1 MSVSVPVAS
10 AAALAVDVVPL
21 GGLGEFGLNM
31 MAISCGDT
39 TIVVDAGAMF
49 PEADQLGVDLIVPDL
64 TYLENR
70 KGQVKALVLTHG
82 HEDHIGAVPCVLP
95 HIDGP
100 IYGTP
105 LALAFAGKKLE
116 EHDLDPE
123 TVAVRPGDVITIGP
137 FTLEFIRV
145 THSMPDCVAI
155 VIRTPQGILLHTG
168 DFKVDQ
174 TPMDGEAFDLHRF
187 AQLGAEGVLAMFC
200 DSTNIDRRGYTG
212 SEKEVEDGFEEIFT
226 STEGKIVVATFS
238 SSLYRLQIVADLA
251 AQFDRKLAF
260 IGRGM
265 NENSVIAQRLG
276 RLHLQ
281 SGVTI
286 KDSDVPIF
294 PAQDVVCL
302 VTGSQGEANAA
313 LSRIAI
319 NDHRHVKLVEGD
331 RGSRVRRAHFG
342 QRVQRARQVE
352 IDLTA
357 GIVGDGEQLDA
368 VEGDRVVISA
378 RAIPG
383 NEKSIGRVMNHIARR
398 GVDVVTE
405 SSKHVHVSGHGS
417 EEELKLVLSLVRP
430 KYFVPVH
437 GEFRQLAQHAKV
449 AGFVTRGLP
458 SPVEVLTA
466 ENGDV
471 IRFNA
476 EGGRIVDKAPSG
488 RILIDGTRTGEVDD
502 EVLRD
507 RRHISI
513 DGIIMPVVAINAR
526 TGIIEGVPELVARGF
541 VSDESTAAM
550 LLEGA
555 RVVSSAI
562 AECSVE
568 ERTDPGLMKERIRTE
583 VRRFLKKRTGRRPMV
598 LPVVIEI

>member
-1 MSVSVPVAS
+1 MSVSVPVAP

-31 MAISCGDT
+31 MAISCGEYS
-39 TIVVDAGAMF
+39 IVVVGGAMF
-49 PEADQLGVDLIVPDL
+49 PVADQLGVDLIVPDMA
-64 TYLENR
+64 YLESR

-82 HEDHIGAVPCVLP
+82 HEDHMGAVPYVLP
-95 HIDGP
+95 HLDGP

-116 EHDLDPE
+116 EHELDPK
-123 TVAVRPGDVITIGP
+123 TVAVKPGDVIPIGP
-137 FTLEFIRV
+137 FTLEFLRV
-145 THSMPDCVAI
+145 THSMPDCVAV
-155 VIRTPQGILLHTG
+155 VIRTPQGVLLHTG

-174 TPMDGEAFDLHRF
+174 TPMDGEAFDLHGF
-187 AQLGAEGVLAMFC
+187 ARLGAEGVLAMFC

-212 SEKEVEDGFEEIFT
+212 SEKDVEDGFEEVFT

-265 NENSVIAQRLG
+265 TTNSQIAQRLG
-276 RLHLQ
+276 HLHLQ
-281 SGVTI
+281 SGVVI
-286 KDSDVPIF
+286 KDSDVGVF
-294 PAQDVVCL
+294 PSQDVVCL

-319 NDHRHVKLVEGD
+319 NDHRHVKL
-331 RGSRVRRAHFG
+331 A
-342 QRVQRARQVE
+342 
-352 IDLTA
+352 
-357 GIVGDGEQLDA
+357 
-368 VEGDRVVISA
+368 EGDRVVLSA

-383 NEKSIGRVMNHIARR
+383 NEKSIGRVMNHLARR

-405 SSKHVHVSGHGS
+405 STKHVHVSGHGA
-417 EEELKLVLSLVRP
+417 EEEIKLVLSLVRP
-430 KYFVPVH
+430 RYLIPVH
-437 GEFRQLAQHAKV
+437 GEFRHLARHAKV
-449 AGFVTRGLP
+449 ARFVTRGLP
-458 SPVEVLTA
+458 TAVEVITA
-466 ENGDV
+466 EDGDV
-471 IRFNA
+471 VRFDA
-476 EGGRIVDKAPSG
+476 EGGRIADKAPAG
-488 RILIDGTRTGEVDD
+488 RVLIDGTRIGEVDD

-526 TGIIEGVPELVARGF
+526 TGIVEGVPELVARGF
-541 VSDESTAAM
+541 VSDDSTAAL